1 MLNECLTNAYLETDY
16 FINLFINPLKIG
28 IKNIELE
35 NLLKLYDVKSAS
47 YITAYNPFSKKL
59 NDIENEKRNEELCK
73 LCSNYICIKG
83 IGKHP
88 SNEWEGEPSFLFI
101 GMNLEKAKEIGKK
114 YEQNAILWIGE
125 DAIPKLILL

>member
-1 MLNECLTNAYLETDY
+1 MNNLINAYLETDY
-16 FINLFINPLKIG
+16 FINLFKNPLKIG

-35 NLLKLYDVKSAS
+35 YFLKLHNIKSAS
-47 YITAYNPFSKKL
+47 YITAYNPFSIKL
-59 NDIENEKRNEELCK
+59 NNIENEKRNEELCK
-73 LCSNYICIKG
+73 LCKDYKFIEG

-114 YEQNAILWIGE
+114 YEQNAILWINA
-125 DAIPKLILL
+125 DAIPQLILL